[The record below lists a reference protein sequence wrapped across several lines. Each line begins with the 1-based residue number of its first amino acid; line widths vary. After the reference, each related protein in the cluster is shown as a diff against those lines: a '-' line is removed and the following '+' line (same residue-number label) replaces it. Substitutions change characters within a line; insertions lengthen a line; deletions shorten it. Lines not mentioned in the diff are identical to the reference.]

1 MLYFLKGSL
10 PWQGLPG
17 KSKNEKYAAIKKK
30 KKEIKLEELCKGTP
44 DVFLQF
50 MQYCRSLAFTQ
61 DPDYKYII
69 GLFE

>member
-17 KSKNEKYAAIKKK
+17 KSKAEKYAAIKKK
-30 KKEIKLEELCKGTP
+30 KKDIKLEELCKGCP

-50 MQYCRSLAFTQ
+50 M
-61 DPDYKYII
+61 
-69 GLFE
+69 